1 MSGSPHDAAPTGAP
15 ALEPGRAPA
24 PPTEEDELALKLLH
38 TADWHLGRRF
48 PSFAPEAQ
56 LELMRARMSVIDAIL
71 GSASHNQVDAVLCA
85 GDLFDDPQP
94 DEEWWRPL
102 AERLRRQADPGRVVV
117 LLPGNHDFLGPGTV
131 YHPDHPFRHA
141 LPPHVH
147 VVDRDDFELQLRPG
161 AVLHARP
168 CRSRAEGLDLAMAL
182 PARRE
187 GDDSIRVGMVHGSTF
202 DMPDCQTNFPIARD
216 AAQARGFDYLAIG
229 DTHAYRVYDPP
240 EHPTVYPGAPEPTSF
255 GERDVGQVAL
265 VFFGR
270 RRRRPLIRPER
281 VARFTWEERV
291 IEDMPALRRLRDED
305 LHRTVLRLQLR
316 MRLHPAERD
325 ELDEVL
331 RALGGTSASHGHA
344 AVLAV
349 DTSGLSLEATDLGDT
364 LDGAPQVLVE
374 TAARLRA
381 RAEAGGEDGEIAQ
394 RALYHLYRLVR
405 AS

>member
-1 MSGSPHDAAPTGAP
+1 MSEPDA
-15 ALEPGRAPA
+15 EPDPGP
-24 PPTEEDELALKLLH
+24 EEDELALKLLH

-48 PSFAPEAQ
+48 PSFAAEAQ

-71 GSASHNQVDAVLCA
+71 GSAAHNEVDAILCA

-102 AERLRRQADPGRVVV
+102 ADKLARHTNPARPVV
-117 LLPGNHDFLGPGTV
+117 LLPGNHDFLGPGSV

-141 LPPHVH
+141 LPGHVH
-147 VVDRDDFELQLRPG
+147 VVDRDGFELRLSPD

-187 GDDSIRVGMVHGSTF
+187 GDASIRIGMVHGSTF
-202 DMPDCQTNFPIARD
+202 DMEGHETNFPID
-216 AAQARGFDYLAIG
+216 PKAATARGFDYLAIG
-229 DTHAYRVYDPP
+229 DTHAYHVYDPP

-255 GERDVGQVAL
+255 GERDVGYVAL

-270 RRRRPLIRPER
+270 RRRHPLIRPER

-305 LHRTVLRLQLR
+305 LHRTVLRLVLR

-325 ELDEVL
+325 ELEEIV
-331 RALGGTSASHGHA
+331 RALAGTSSSHGHV
-344 AVLAV
+344 AVLQLDRA
-349 DTSGLSLEATDLGDT
+349 GLTLDATDLGEA
-364 LDGAPQVLVE
+364 LAGAPAVLGE
-374 TAARLRA
+374 AAARLRA
-381 RAEAGGEDGEIAQ
+381 QAEAPGEDGEVAQ
-394 RALYHLYRLVR
+394 RALYHLYRLMR
-405 AS
+405 SG

>member
-1 MSGSPHDAAPTGAP
+1 MS
-15 ALEPGRAPA
+15 E
-24 PPTEEDELALKLLH
+24 EEDDLALKLLH

-48 PSFAPEAQ
+48 PSFGSEAQ

-71 GSASHNQVDAVLCA
+71 GSAAHNEVDAVLCA

-102 AERLRRQADPGRVVV
+102 AEKLTRQSAPTRPIV

-141 LPPHVH
+141 LPGHVH
-147 VVDRDDFELQLRPG
+147 VVDRDDFMLPLGPD

-182 PARRE
+182 PAREE
-187 GDDSIRVGMVHGSTF
+187 GDPSIRIGMVHGSTF
-202 DMPDCQTNFPIARD
+202 DMPEHQTNFPIAGE
-216 AAQARGFDYLAIG
+216 AATARGFDYLAIG

-255 GERDVGQVAL
+255 GERDVGHVAL

-305 LHRTVLRLQLR
+305 LHRTVLRLVLR
-316 MRLHPAERD
+316 LRVHPG
-325 ELDEVL
+325 ELDEVEEIVRVL
-331 RALGGTSASHGHA
+331 AGTSSSHGHA
-344 AVLAV
+344 AVLQL
-349 DTSGLSLEATDLGDT
+349 DRSGLVLDATDLGDA
-364 LDGAPQVLVE
+364 LDGVPAVLAE
-374 TAARLRA
+374 TATRLRA
-381 RAEAGGEDGEIAQ
+381 RAQDPGEEGQVAQ

-405 AS
+405 SG

>member
-1 MSGSPHDAAPTGAP
+1 MSDTT
-15 ALEPGRAPA
+15 PGEAQGPQ
-24 PPTEEDELALKLLH
+24 PENEKEDDDLALKLLH

-48 PSFAPEAQ
+48 PSFTPEAQ

-71 GSASHNQVDAVLCA
+71 GSAAHNQVDAVLCA

-94 DEEWWRPL
+94 EEEWWRPL
-102 AERLRRQADPGRVVV
+102 AEKLRRHATPARPVV

-141 LPPHVH
+141 LPEHVH
-147 VVDRDDFELQLRPG
+147 VVDRDDFELRLSPD
-161 AVLHARP
+161 AVLCSRP

-187 GDDSIRVGMVHGSTF
+187 GDTSIRIGMVHGSTF
-202 DMPDCQTNFPIARD
+202 DMDGCETNFPIARE
-216 AAQARGFDYLAIG
+216 AAGVRGFDYLAIG

-255 GERDVGQVAL
+255 GERDVGHVAL

-270 RRRRPLIRPER
+270 RRRRPLIRPEW
-281 VARFTWEERV
+281 VARFTWDERV
-291 IEDMPALRRLRDED
+291 IEDMPTLRRLRDED

-325 ELDEVL
+325 ELDEIL
-331 RALGGTSASHGHA
+331 RALAGTSSSHGRA
-344 AVLAV
+344 AVLQI
-349 DTSGLSLEATDLGDT
+349 DRSGLVLDATDLGDA
-364 LDGAPQVLVE
+364 LDGAPAVLVE

-381 RAEAGGEDGEIAQ
+381 RAQGGGEDGEIAQ

-405 AS
+405 TG

>member
-1 MSGSPHDAAPTGAP
+1 MSDETTEV
-15 ALEPGRAPA
+15 EPRLRPE
-24 PPTEEDELALKLLH
+24 PEPEPEKEDDELALKLLH

-56 LELMRARMSVIDAIL
+56 LELMRARMSVIDAIF
-71 GSASHNQVDAVLCA
+71 GSAAHNQVDAVLCA

-94 DEEWWRPL
+94 EEEWWRPL
-102 AERLRRQADPGRVVV
+102 VDKLRRHAGPARPIV

-141 LPPHVH
+141 LAEHAHIH
-147 VVDRDDFELQLRPG
+147 VVDRDDFELRLSPD
-161 AVLHARP
+161 AILHSRP

-187 GDDSIRVGMVHGSTF
+187 GDTSIRIGMVHGSTF
-202 DMPDCQTNFPIARD
+202 DMPDCQTNFPIAGE
-216 AAQARGFDYLAIG
+216 AAKARGFDYLAIG

-255 GERDVGQVAL
+255 GERDVGYVAL

-325 ELDEVL
+325 ELEEVL
-331 RALGGTSASHGHA
+331 RLLGGTSSSHGHA
-344 AVLAV
+344 AVLQI
-349 DTSGLSLEATDLGDT
+349 DRSGLRLDATDLGDA
-364 LDGAPQVLVE
+364 LEGVPQVLVE
-374 TAARLRA
+374 TATRLRA
-381 RAEAGGEDGEIAQ
+381 RAEAGGDDGEIAQ

-405 AS
+405 AG